1 MPDPIAAYLAQRPA
15 IVLDGALATELER
28 RGADLADP
36 LWSARCLLERPE
48 LIRAVHLDYFAAG
61 ADIATTA
68 SYQASFEAFAARGI
82 TADRAAALLRES
94 VALAV
99 GARDEFWADPANRP
113 GRPRPLVA
121 ASIGPYGA
129 VLADGSEYRGDYRL
143 SDAALADFHRARFR
157 VLAESDAD
165 LLACET
171 IPCLREAVALARAL
185 EEFPGRCAWISFAC
199 RDGRHNGE
207 GEDIGDCVSRLEEFP
222 QIAAV
227 GINCTAPQFVTPLL
241 DRMRPR
247 TTKPLLAYPNS
258 GETYDACAKKWVGAA
273 VSAAL
278 GAQARDWYA
287 HGARLIGGC
296 CRTTPADIRAVAAA
310 LACPARLNAR

>member
-1 MPDPIAAYLAQRPA
+1 MADPIAACLAQRAA

-61 ADIATTA
+61 ADVATTA

-82 TADRAAALLRES
+82 AAERAAALMRDS
-94 VALAV
+94 VALAMR
-99 GARDEFWADPANRP
+99 ARDEFWADPSNRP
-113 GRPRPLVA
+113 GRSRPLVA

-129 VLADGSEYRGDYRL
+129 VLAGGSEYRGRYRL
-143 SDAALADFHRARFR
+143 SDAALADFHRARFA
-157 VLAESDAD
+157 VLAGSAAD

-171 IPCLREAVALARAL
+171 MPCLREALVLARAL
-185 EEFPGRCAWISFAC
+185 EEFPGRYAWISFAC
-199 RDGRHNGE
+199 RDGRHNCE
-207 GEDIGDCVSRLEEFP
+207 GEDIGDCVGRLDEFP

-227 GINCTAPQFVTPLL
+227 GINCTAPQFVAPLL
-241 DRMRPR
+241 DRMRAR
-247 TTKPLLAYPNS
+247 TGKPLLAYPNS
-258 GETYDACAKKWVGAA
+258 GETYDPCAKKWVGAA
-273 VSAAL
+273 APASL

-310 LACPARLNAR
+310 LA